1 MENGLVQQTRFPQT
15 YQRRY
20 GKLIVVGIALEMISG
35 ITQLLAEQTN
45 IVLDFRA
52 FWPIN
57 IIQTINAAAIH
68 NILCNPF
75 KHNV

>member
-35 ITQLLAEQTN
+35 ITQLLAET
-45 IVLDFRA
+45 DEYRS
-52 FWPIN
+52 
-57 IIQTINAAAIH
+57 
-68 NILCNPF
+68 
-75 KHNV
+75 